1 VKIKNS
7 QKIFLHVKL
16 SGQIKFFIKSCV
28 IFSILS
34 FGFSLTGS
42 AFHAD
47 DSSII
52 GSPLI
57 VSNPSLE
64 HIFGHI
70 LFGMIAGAISLS
82 LRYVFLSGALAL
94 LLDADHLLQFFNV
107 EMISRSVHSFP
118 FAIIIAVIMLYVFGK
133 KDYRLAAISFSAI
146 ISHIAFDTWLAGQIY
161 PGSTSGFPLLS
172 PFTVEIFRF
181 QGLDW
186 LYLEILAI
194 IIVGI
199 IAILDRK
206 ISIKNHIEK

>member
-1 VKIKNS
+1 MKIKNR
-7 QKIFLHVKL
+7 QKMFLHMNISK
-16 SGQIKFFIKSCV
+16 QIKFFIKTCA
-28 IFSILS
+28 IFSVLS
-34 FGFSLTGS
+34 FSFSLTG
-42 AFHAD
+42 FLFPD

-52 GSPLI
+52 GDPLI

-64 HIFGHI
+64 HILGHVF
-70 LFGMIAGAISLS
+70 FGMIAGVLS
-82 LRYVFLSGALAL
+82 LRLKYVFLIGAFAL

-107 EMISRSVHSFP
+107 EMISRMVHSVP

-146 ISHIAFDTWLAGQIY
+146 ISHIAFDVWFAGQIY
-161 PGSTSGFPLLS
+161 PGSTSGFPLFS
-172 PFTVEIFRF
+172 PFTVEIIRF

-194 IIVGI
+194 VIVGI
-199 IAILDRK
+199 IAILHRK

>member
-1 VKIKNS
+1 M
-7 QKIFLHVKL
+7 FLHVKL

-34 FGFSLTGS
+34 FGFSLTG
-42 AFHAD
+42 FLFPD
-47 DSSII
+47 DPSSSVI

-70 LFGMIAGAISLS
+70 FFGMIAGAISLS

-94 LLDADHLLQFFNV
+94 LLDADHLLQFLDV
-107 EMISRSVHSFP
+107 EMISRMVHSLP

-146 ISHIAFDTWLAGQIY
+146 ISHIAFDIWLGGQIY
-161 PGSTSGFPLLS
+161 PGSTTGFPLLS

-194 IIVGI
+194 VIVGI
-199 IAILDRK
+199 IAILSRK

>member
-1 VKIKNS
+1 M
-7 QKIFLHVKL
+7 FLHVKI
-16 SGQIKFFIKSCV
+16 SEQIKFFIKSCA

-34 FGFSLTGS
+34 LGFSMTGFLFPEDS
-42 AFHAD
+42 A
-47 DSSII
+47 IL

-64 HIFGHI
+64 HIFGHV

-94 LLDADHLLQFFNV
+94 LLDADHLLQFFDV

-146 ISHIAFDTWLAGQIY
+146 ISHIAFDIWFTGQIF
-161 PGSTSGFPLLS
+161 PGSAGTFPFFS

-194 IIVGI
+194 AIVGI

>member
-1 VKIKNS
+1 MNVP
-7 QKIFLHVKL
+7 Q
-16 SGQIKFFIKSCV
+16 QIKFFIKSCA
-28 IFSILS
+28 IFSVLS
-34 FGFSLTGS
+34 FGFSLTGFLFPDES
-42 AFHAD
+42 H
-47 DSSII
+47 II
-52 GSPLI
+52 GNPII
-57 VSNPSLE
+57 VSNLSLE

-82 LRYVFLSGALAL
+82 LRYVFLTGAFAI
-94 LLDADHLLQFFNV
+94 LLDADHLLQFLNI
-107 EMISRSVHSFP
+107 EMIGRMSHSIP
-118 FAIIIAVIMLYVFGK
+118 FGIIIAVIMIYIFGK

-194 IIVGI
+194 VIVGI
-199 IAILDRK
+199 ISILSRK

>member
-1 VKIKNS
+1 M
-7 QKIFLHVKL
+7 FLHMKL
-16 SGQIKFFIKSCV
+16 SGQIKFFIKSCA

-34 FGFSLTGS
+34 FGFSITG
-42 AFHAD
+42 FLFPD
-47 DSSII
+47 DPSSHVI

-64 HIFGHI
+64 HILGHI
-70 LFGMIAGAISLS
+70 FFGMIAGVLSLR
-82 LRYVFLSGALAL
+82 LRYVFVAGAFAL
-94 LLDADHLLQFFNV
+94 LVDADHLLQFFNV
-107 EMISRSVHSFP
+107 EMIPRMVHSLP

-146 ISHIAFDTWLAGQIY
+146 ISHIAYDVLFVGQIY
-161 PGSTSGFPLLS
+161 PGSTSGFPLFS
-172 PFTVEIFRF
+172 PFTVEIIQF

-194 IIVGI
+194 AIVGV

>member
-1 VKIKNS
+1 M
-7 QKIFLHVKL
+7 KL
-16 SGQIKFFIKSCV
+16 SEQIKFFIKSCV

-34 FGFSLTGS
+34 FGFSLTG
-42 AFHAD
+42 FLFQD
-47 DSSII
+47 DSYII

-57 VSNPSLE
+57 VSSPTPE
-64 HIFGHI
+64 HILGHVF
-70 LFGMIAGAISLS
+70 FGMIAGAISLS

-94 LLDADHLLQFFNV
+94 LLDADHLLQFFDV
-107 EMISRSVHSFP
+107 EMIARMVHSLP
-118 FAIIIAVIMLYVFGK
+118 FAIIIAVIMLYIFGK

-146 ISHIAFDTWLAGQIY
+146 ISHIAYDILYVGQIY

-194 IIVGI
+194 VIVGI
-199 IAILDRK
+199 IAILSRK

>member
-1 VKIKNS
+1 M
-7 QKIFLHVKL
+7 FLRMDISK
-16 SGQIKFFIKSCV
+16 QIKFFIKTCA

-34 FGFSLTGS
+34 FGFSLSGVL
-42 AFHAD
+42 FPD

-52 GSPLI
+52 GDPLL
-57 VSNPSLE
+57 VSNISLE
-64 HIFGHI
+64 HIFGHVF
-70 LFGMIAGAISLS
+70 FGMIAGAISLS

-94 LLDADHLLQFFNV
+94 LLDADHLLQFLDV
-107 EMISRSVHSFP
+107 EMISRMVHSLP

-146 ISHIAFDTWLAGQIY
+146 ISHIAFDVWFTGQIF
-161 PGSTSGFPLLS
+161 PGSAGMFPFFS
-172 PFTVEIFRF
+172 PFTVEIIEF

-194 IIVGI
+194 AIVGI

>member
-1 VKIKNS
+1 M
-7 QKIFLHVKL
+7 FLHVKL
-16 SGQIKFFIKSCV
+16 SGQIKFFVKSCV

-34 FGFSLTGS
+34 FGFSLTG
-42 AFHAD
+42 FLFP
-47 DSSII
+47 DSSYIV
-52 GSPLI
+52 GNPLI
-57 VSNPSLE
+57 VGNVSLE

-70 LFGMIAGAISLS
+70 FFGMIAGAISLS
-82 LRYVFLSGALAL
+82 LRYIFLSGALAL
-94 LLDADHLLQFFNV
+94 LLDADHLLQFLDV
-107 EMISRSVHSFP
+107 EMISRMVHSLP

-146 ISHIAFDTWLAGQIY
+146 ISHIAFDVWLTGQIY
-161 PGSTSGFPLLS
+161 PGSASGFPLLS

-194 IIVGI
+194 VIVGI